1 MIAGSCLCGTVS
13 WQVGGALGD
22 MSHCHC
28 SMCRKA
34 HAAPFATYVDS
45 ERGNFRWL
53 SGEDSISGYESSPS
67 VIRNFCS
74 SCGSVVPE
82 ASSKD
87 RVAIPA
93 GGLDG
98 DPGVR
103 PTTHIFVSSKAPW
116 HEISDDLPQFNA
128 YPDPEDGPNV
138 ERPAHSQS
146 NDAIVRGSCL
156 CGDVAYE
163 VSTPMSIVHNCHC
176 SRCRK
181 ARAAAHTTNGFTA
194 MDGVI
199 FFRGENRLRTFKL
212 PSARFFTQVFCIGCG
227 SGMPRL
233 DPQRGIAV
241 IPFGSLDDDPGR
253 GADDHIYIGS
263 KAPWYMITDRLPCFE
278 GMPG

>member
-1 MIAGSCLCGTVS
+1 MITGSCLCGTVS
-13 WQVGGALGD
+13 WQLDGALD
-22 MSHCHC
+22 EMSHCHC

-34 HAAPFATYVDS
+34 HAAPFATYVDT
-45 ERGNFRWL
+45 ERDNFRWL
-53 SGEDSISGYESSPS
+53 SGEDSISEYESSPS
-67 VIRNFCS
+67 FIRNFCGN
-74 SCGSVVPE
+74 CGSVVPE
-82 ASSKD
+82 AFSKE
-87 RVAIPA
+87 RIAIPA

-103 PTTHIFVSSKAPW
+103 PTAHIFVSSKAPW

-138 ERPAHSQS
+138 ERPVHSQS
-146 NDAIVRGSCL
+146 KDGILRGSCL
-156 CGDVAYE
+156 CADVAYE
-163 VSTPMSIVHNCHC
+163 VSTPIRFVHNCHC

-194 MDGVI
+194 MDGV
-199 FFRGENRLRTFKL
+199 FFVRGENKLRAFKL
-212 PSARFFTQVFCIGCG
+212 PSARFFTQVFCMRCG

-233 DPQRGIAV
+233 DSERGIAN

-263 KAPWYMITDRLPCFE
+263 KAPWYMITDKLPCFE
-278 GMPG
+278 GRPG

>member
-1 MIAGSCLCGTVS
+1 MITGSCLCGTVS
-13 WQVGGALGD
+13 WRVDGALGE

-34 HAAPFATYVDS
+34 HAAPFATYVDT
-45 ERGNFRWL
+45 ERDNFRWV
-53 SGEDSISGYESSPS
+53 SGEDAIAEYESSPG

-74 SCGSVVPE
+74 NCGSVVPE
-82 ASSKD
+82 AFSKD
-87 RVAIPA
+87 RIAIPA

-103 PTTHIFVSSKAPW
+103 PTAHIFVSSKAPW

-128 YPDPEDGPNV
+128 YPDLDAGPNV
-138 ERPAHSQS
+138 ERPVHGQS
-146 NDAIVRGSCL
+146 KDGKVRGSCL
-156 CGDVAYE
+156 CGDIAYE
-163 VSTPMSIVHNCHC
+163 VSTPIQVVYNCHC

-194 MDGVI
+194 MDGVK
-199 FFRGENRLRTFKL
+199 FVRGEDKLRAFKV
-212 PSARFFTQVFCIGCG
+212 PSAQFFTQVFCMRCG

-233 DPQRGIAV
+233 DPERNIAN

-253 GADDHIYIGS
+253 GADNHIFIGS
-263 KAPWYMITDRLPCFE
+263 KAPWYTITDKLPCFE
-278 GMPG
+278 ERSG